1 LCPHITTKC
10 FMTKNDLEKYLR
22 EIYSQREE
30 NAKRRPSLYFIVDE
44 NGNSLGMEMFNGL
57 LKKLANSI
65 ISKDSFILNGRGKVF
80 VIDLPEPMSRE
91 QIKNTY
97 LNKSVAIDYAFYDVI
112 ELLAANKI
120 STTVGLLTKIKDED

>member
-1 LCPHITTKC
+1 
-10 FMTKNDLEKYLR
+10 MTKKELDNYLR
-22 EIYSQREE
+22 EIYIQREE
-30 NAKRRPSLYFIVDE
+30 NTKIRPSLYFIVDE

-57 LKKLANSI
+57 LKKIANSI
-65 ISKDSFILNGRGKVF
+65 ISKDSFILDGRGKVF

-112 ELLAANKI
+112 ELLAVNKI
-120 STTVGLLTKIKDED
+120 FTAVGLLTKIKDED